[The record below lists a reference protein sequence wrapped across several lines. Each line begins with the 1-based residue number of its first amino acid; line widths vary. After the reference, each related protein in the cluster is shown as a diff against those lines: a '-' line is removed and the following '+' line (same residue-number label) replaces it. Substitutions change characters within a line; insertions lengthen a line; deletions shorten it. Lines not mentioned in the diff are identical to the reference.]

1 MSTCAL
7 QPQFTP
13 ESRALGQADV
23 ILANSKFTARV
34 FKTHFPSIQST
45 PKVVYPGINL
55 SAYEA
60 SSFDTHDQD
69 ILDVVS
75 YVPYR
80 RRSVYCTEVHR
91 RAETAPRCCR

>member
-1 MSTCAL
+1 M
-7 QPQFTP
+7 
-13 ESRALGQADV
+13 

-34 FKTHFPSIQST
+34 FKTHFPSIPST

-60 SSFDTHDQD
+60 SSYDTQDRD

-75 YVPYR
+75 YVHYC
-80 RRSVYCTEVHR
+80 RRSVYCIEAHR
-91 RAETAPRCCR
+91 RAETAPPCCR

>member
-1 MSTCAL
+1 MSTRAFQL
-7 QPQFTP
+7 QFTTDF
-13 ESRALGQADV
+13 RAPGQADV

-34 FKTHFPSIQST
+34 FKTHLPSIPST

-60 SSFDTHDQD
+60 SSYDTHDQD

-75 YVPYR
+75 YVLYR

-91 RAETAPRCCR
+91 RAETAPPYSR